1 VSLLA
6 QGGQSP
12 LALTLVLAARGL
24 AGVAV
29 LAAASALAERQ
40 VRRVAIAA
48 GLAGAVSAIIGS
60 ALPSGQ

>member
-1 VSLLA
+1 MSLLA